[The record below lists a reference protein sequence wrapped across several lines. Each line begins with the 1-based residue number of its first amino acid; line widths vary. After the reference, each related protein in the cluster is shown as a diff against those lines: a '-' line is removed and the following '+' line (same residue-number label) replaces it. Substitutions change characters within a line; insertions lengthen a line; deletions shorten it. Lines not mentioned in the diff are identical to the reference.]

1 MFLALIF
8 LDFACCYSQVLK
20 GVVLNSDTKIGVP
33 DAYIY
38 SFDLE
43 IGNSTNEKGNFEISQ
58 FPKYKSKILISAH
71 GYEDQS
77 MFISSDSIITILME
91 PKHAMLDEFVVA
103 TPTGKLQGENITYV
117 TTIKLNESAS
127 INNNTIGEVLTNAPG
142 VYVASVGR
150 GISKPVI
157 RGLSGNR
164 VVTYLDGLR
173 IENQQ
178 WGGDHGVGVTALG
191 IDRFE
196 IIKGPSSLLYGS
208 DAIGGVLYFVE
219 AQYAKK
225 NTSKSFIET
234 SFESNSLSNNTSIG
248 KQFTKENSKFNFF
261 YGSSLNADYSLPNGL
276 RILDSRFVSQAF
288 KTSYG
293 YNKNRWKINVRYNFS
308 KSIIGIPG
316 HSHKDSIYTELFYTD
331 KLDWRSTLP
340 YQNITNNFIN
350 VENKFYFDKS
360 YLTMQIGHTINSSK
374 EFEEKVTIPGIDM
387 LLNSSTL
394 NLRYAYKFSSILELL
409 SGVQGMYQRN
419 TNGNNAEEILI
430 PNSFTTD
437 LGIYSILFAGN
448 KKLKFQ
454 SGLRTDY
461 RIINVDSRN
470 FQKDFTGINYA
481 VGGGYFTKSS
491 IVRLNLS
498 SGFRAPHTSE
508 MIANGIHHGSFQY
521 VVGDLD
527 LMTEN
532 ANQIDLM
539 YEYSNQ
545 HLAIVFN
552 PFYNQIKNFIYLQRQ
567 DSVIESYPVYNYVQN
582 EKVNM
587 YGADLGVHYH
597 PHFFHRL
604 HIESSYSYL
613 RAINSNN
620 EFIDQIPPGKW
631 MANIKIEFDEKEGFY
646 FKNIVIRNN
655 FILAQNEVAPNEIPS
670 KGYNLLDFG
679 INSVVKTKQNEI
691 NLNAGV
697 KNILNC
703 NYVDHL
709 SNLKYL
715 NIAGPGIN
723 YYIGIKFNIINK
735 QQKHEKSNFRNLSN

>member
-1 MFLALIF
+1 MKSQTYKLLFLVLIF
-8 LDFACCYSQVLK
+8 LEGGGYYSQVLK
-20 GVVLNSDTKIGVP
+20 GVVLNSDTKIGVSG
-33 DAYIY
+33 AYIY

-43 IGNSTNEKGNFEISQ
+43 IGNSTNEKGNFEILQ

-103 TPTGKLQGENITYV
+103 TPIGKLQGENITYV

-191 IDRFE
+191 IDRLE

-208 DAIGGVLYFVE
+208 DAIGGVLYYVE
-219 AQYAKK
+219 SQYAKK
-225 NTSKSFIET
+225 NTWKSFIET
-234 SFESNSLSNNTSIG
+234 TFESSSLSNTTNLGT
-248 KQFTKENSKFNFF
+248 QFTKGNSKFNFF
-261 YGSSLNADYSLPNGL
+261 YGSSINADYALPSGL
-276 RILDSRFVSQAF
+276 RILDSRFLSQAF

-331 KLDWRSTLP
+331 KVNWSSTLP
-340 YQNITNNFIN
+340 IQNITNNFIN

-360 YLTMQIGHTINSSK
+360 YLTIQIGHTANDLK

-394 NLRYAYKFSSILELL
+394 NLRYAYKFSPILELVN
-409 SGVQGMYQRN
+409 GVQGMYQRN
-419 TNGNNAEEILI
+419 SNGKNAEEILI
-430 PNSFTTD
+430 PNAYTADF
-437 LGIYSILFAGN
+437 GIYSILFAGN
-448 KKLKFQ
+448 EKFKFQ

-461 RIINVDSRN
+461 RMINVDSPN

-481 VGGGYFTKSS
+481 IGGGYFAKNS
-491 IVRLNLS
+491 IIRLNIS
-498 SGFRAPHTSE
+498 SGYRAPHTSE
-508 MIANGIHHGSFQY
+508 MIANGVHHGSFQY
-521 VVGDLD
+521 VIGDLE
-527 LMTEN
+527 LRTEN
-532 ANQIDLM
+532 ASQVDFV
-539 YEYSNQ
+539 YEYANK
-545 HLAIVFN
+545 HLSLIFN
-552 PFYNQIKNFIYLQRQ
+552 PFFNQIQNFIYLQKQ
-567 DSVIESYPVYNYVQN
+567 DSVITSYPVYNYVQN
-582 EKVNM
+582 EKVAM
-587 YGADLGVHYH
+587 HGFDFGVHYH
-597 PHFFHRL
+597 PHFLHRL
-604 HIESSYSYL
+604 HLESSYSYL
-613 RAINSNN
+613 KALNSDGD
-620 EFIDQIPPGKW
+620 FIDQIPPAKW
-631 MANIKIEFDEKEGFY
+631 LTNVKVEFNEKDGFY
-646 FKNIVIRNN
+646 IKNIVMRNN
-655 FILAQNEVAPNEIPS
+655 FIFPQNDVAINELPS
-670 KGYNLLDFG
+670 KSYNLLSFG
-679 INSVVKTKQNEI
+679 FNGVIKTKHNII
-691 NLNAGV
+691 NINAGV
-697 KNILNC
+697 KNLFNS

-715 NIAGPGIN
+715 NLAAPGIN
-723 YYIGIKFNIINK
+723 FYIGAKFNINNK
-735 QQKHEKSNFRNLSN
+735 